1 MSMTEVDGRV
11 LIVDLGFRLLT
22 EDVESEWYEFRY
34 LKTFE

>member
-1 MSMTEVDGRV
+1 MAEMDGRV
-11 LIVDLGFRLLT
+11 LMVDSGFRLLQ

>member
-1 MSMTEVDGRV
+1 MAEVDGRV
-11 LIVDLGFRLLT
+11 LIVDLRFRLLQ